1 MFRFQFVFEHN
12 VVLKFRNRIVNYGNK
27 TNSTTHEAVFG
38 QPESERTQNP
48 E

>member
-1 MFRFQFVFEHN
+1 MFRSQFVFEHN
-12 VVLKFRNRIVNYGNK
+12 VVLKFQNRIVNYGNK

>member
-12 VVLKFRNRIVNYGNK
+12 VMLKFQNRIVNYGNK